1 MSVLIDYINEY
12 MERKY
17 DIGGNVYELI
27 DFIPFSNTLY
37 FQSVNDDSVAV
48 RKFVD
53 VDLDEYIK
61 ELTK

>member
-12 MERKY
+12 MGRKY

>member
-12 MERKY
+12 MGRKY

-27 DFIPFSNTLY
+27 DFISFSNTLY
-37 FQSVNDDSVAV
+37 FQSVNDDSVAF

-61 ELTK
+61 

>member
-12 MERKY
+12 TGRKY

-37 FQSVNDDSVAV
+37 FQSVNDDYFAV

-53 VDLDEYIK
+53 IDLDEYI
-61 ELTK
+61 E

>member
-1 MSVLIDYINEY
+1 MSGLIDYINEY
-12 MERKY
+12 MGRKY

-37 FQSVNDDSVAV
+37 FQSFNDDSVAV

-53 VDLDEYIK
+53 VDLDDYIQG
-61 ELTK
+61 